1 MPNSS
6 DAVNALGPFRNR
18 FRQFGIQQASSGHV
32 REKMTKIS
40 QAGRNPALDFTKGAL
55 VLIMVLYHWINY
67 FYGPSD
73 NRYLRF
79 LTPSFIFITGFLISN
94 IYFSKYGVSAPQLP
108 KRLLQRG
115 LKILAVF
122 ALLNVTRILLL
133 QRGFTV
139 AGLPAPWSNSNL
151 IDAYL
156 AGNGAGGGQTKT
168 VAFFVLVPIAYL
180 LMLSALL
187 VVAARFYRY
196 TFHVV
201 CLFCLLGVFVLD
213 FMGIYTYLDLLTIG
227 LIGVLVGYSP
237 MDRVNAFVRRPY
249 LVAVAYFV
257 YLLAITMWDVIYP
270 LQIIGVFLSLAVI
283 YLVGLR
289 NGEPGKIRS
298 CVILL
303 GRYSLV
309 GYIAQIAILQSL
321 RSGLGHIGSHEVFLG
336 LSFFLA
342 FALTIASVEVLDRMR
357 TQSTAVDRLY
367 KAVFA

>member
-1 MPNSS
+1 
-6 DAVNALGPFRNR
+6 
-18 FRQFGIQQASSGHV
+18 
-32 REKMTKIS
+32 MTKIS
-40 QAGRNPALDFTKGAL
+40 QAGRIPAFDFTKGAL

-67 FYGPSD
+67 FYGPND

-94 IYFSKYGVSAPQLP
+94 IYFSKYGVSAPELP

-122 ALLNVTRILLL
+122 ALLNVTRIVLL
-133 QRGFTV
+133 QGGFM
-139 AGLPAPWSNSNL
+139 GPRLPAPWSNSNL

-156 AGNGAGGGQTKT
+156 SGSGGGGGQTKT
-168 VAFFVLVPIAYL
+168 VAFSVLVPIAYL

-196 TFHVV
+196 TFHVA
-201 CLFCLLGVFVLD
+201 CLFCLLGAFALD
-213 FMGIYTYLDLLTIG
+213 FMGIHTYLDLLTIG
-227 LIGVLVGYSP
+227 LIGVIAGYLP
-237 MDRVNAFVRRPY
+237 LDRVNAFVRRPY
-249 LVAVAYFV
+249 LVALAYV
-257 YLLAITMWDVIYP
+257 LYLVAITMWDVIYP
-270 LQIIGVFLSLAVI
+270 LQIVGVFLTLTII
-283 YLVGLR
+283 YLVGLQ
-289 NGEPGKIRS
+289 NGEPGKIRA

-321 RSGLGHIGSHEVFLG
+321 HSGLGHIGSHEVSLW
-336 LSFFLA
+336 LSFVLA
-342 FALTIASVEVLDRMR
+342 FALTIASVEVLNRVR
-357 TQSTAVDRLY
+357 AQSSAVDKLY